1 MKTKPKAQLITDPSL
16 KDRLSQRVLCFREAA
31 SKRTTADGYVRGTGS
46 YALYGIIHAP
56 HQCFDVDVIASEPTS
71 ADFNPYVT
79 AKAKATV
86 LSKGVYDQLVEY
98 RDVGS
103 SSSPKVTI
111 LCWELA

>member
-1 MKTKPKAQLITDPSL
+1 MKTKPKAQLIIDAAM
-16 KDRLSQRVLCFREAA
+16 KDLLSRRILRFREEA
-31 SKRTTADGYVRGTGS
+31 SKRKTDGYVRGTGS
-46 YALYGIIHAP
+46 YALYGIVHAP

>member
-1 MKTKPKAQLITDPSL
+1 MKTKPKAQLITDAAM
-16 KDRLSQRVLCFREAA
+16 KDLLSRRILRFREEIRNRWNA
-31 SKRTTADGYVRGTGS
+31 RGAGS
-46 YALYGIIHAP
+46 YALYGVIHA
-56 HQCFDVDVIASEPTS
+56 QQVVDVIASEPTS

>member
-1 MKTKPKAQLITDPSL
+1 MKTKPKAQLIIDAAM
-16 KDRLSQRVLCFREAA
+16 KDLLSRRILRFREEA
-31 SKRTTADGYVRGTGS
+31 SKRKTDGYARGTGS
-46 YALYGIIHAP
+46 YALYGIIHA
-56 HQCFDVDVIASEPTS
+56 QQVVDVIASEPTS

>member
-1 MKTKPKAQLITDPSL
+1 MKTKPKAQLITDAAM
-16 KDRLSQRVLCFREAA
+16 KDLLSRRILRFREEAN
-31 SKRTTADGYVRGTGS
+31 KRHPEDGYVRGTGS
-46 YALYGIIHAP
+46 YALYGVIHA
-56 HQCFDVDVIASEPTS
+56 QQVVDVIASEPTS

>member
-1 MKTKPKAQLITDPSL
+1 MKTKPKAQLITDSAM
-16 KDRLSQRVLCFREAA
+16 KDLLSRRILRFREEAN
-31 SKRTTADGYVRGTGS
+31 KRQPDDGYVRGTGS
-46 YALYGIIHAP
+46 YALYGIIHA
-56 HQCFDVDVIASEPTS
+56 QQVVDVIASEPTS